1 MSTGLSFQLSDDQL
15 EIQEVTRKF
24 TKEEIIPVA
33 SHHDRTGEYPW
44 DLIRKA
50 WGLGLLNCHIPAEFG
65 GMDLSCV
72 TDCLISEELSFGC
85 TGINAAM
92 KVSEIGVSPNKVCRL
107 SSSNYL
113 KFYSKCQLF

>member
-1 MSTGLSFQLSDDQL
+1 MVCHASGNRLASTSGGLSFQLSDDQL

-33 SHHDRTGEYPW
+33 SYHDRTGEYPW

-50 WGLGLLNCHIPAEFG
+50 WALGLLNCHVPAEFG

-72 TDCLISEELSFGC
+72 TDCIISEELSYGC

-92 KVSEIGVSPNKVCRL
+92 KVSEIGVSAIE
-107 SSSNYL
+107 
-113 KFYSKCQLF
+113 